1 MNKLFTSIIFT
12 IAIGLTNLCYAETD
26 EDKGLRIANE
36 MDKQDSGFVDSVAK
50 LTMEL
55 KNKQGDTSLR
65 EVRLKTLEVT
75 GDGDKSLS
83 IFDTPKDVKGTAFLT
98 FSHSKKPDEQW
109 LYLPSLKR
117 VKKISSRN
125 KSGPFMGSEFAFEDM
140 ASQEVD
146 KYTYKYLKD
155 EVTNGVDCY
164 VIERIPAYKNSGYK
178 RLISWVNKKDL
189 RPEKIVFYD
198 RKDSILKTLTFSDY
212 KQYLNQYWRADKMFM
227 ENHQTGKSTTLSWKT
242 YQFKTG
248 LDSTDFTR
256 NSLKRAR

>member
-1 MNKLFTSIIFT
+1 
-12 IAIGLTNLCYAETD
+12 
-26 EDKGLRIANE
+26 
-36 MDKQDSGFVDSVAK
+36 
-50 LTMEL
+50 
-55 KNKQGDTSLR
+55 
-65 EVRLKTLEVT
+65 
-75 GDGDKSLS
+75 
-83 IFDTPKDVKGTAFLT
+83 
-98 FSHSKKPDEQW
+98 
-109 LYLPSLKR
+109 
-117 VKKISSRN
+117 
-125 KSGPFMGSEFAFEDM
+125 MGSEFAFEDM

-155 EVTNGVDCY
+155 ETINNIDCY

-198 RKDSILKTLTFSDY
+198 RKDSKLKTLIFSDY
-212 KQYLNQYWRADKMFM
+212 KQYLKQYWRADKMFM

-248 LDSTDFTR
+248 LKSKDFTR

>member
-1 MNKLFTSIIFT
+1 MNKFFTSIIFT
-12 IAIGLTNLCYAETD
+12 IAIGLVNTSFAETD

-36 MDKQDSGFVDSVAK
+36 MDQQDSGFVDSVAK

-65 EVRLKTLEVT
+65 KVRLKTLEVT

-155 EVTNGVDCY
+155 ETINNIDCY

-198 RKDSILKTLTFSDY
+198 RKDSKLKTLIFSDY
-212 KQYLNQYWRADKMFM
+212 KQYLKQYWRADKMFM

-248 LDSTDFTR
+248 LKSKDFTR

>member
-12 IAIGLTNLCYAETD
+12 ITIGLTNLSYAETN
-26 EDKGLRIANE
+26 ENKGLRIANE

-65 EVRLKTLEVT
+65 EVRLKTLEVA

-155 EVTNGVDCY
+155 EITNGVDCY

-178 RLISWVNKKDL
+178 RLISWINKKDL

-248 LDSTDFTR
+248 LESTDFTR